1 MVWHSNNISA
11 YTTIVYAPATSIE
24 QEVASMNHLV
34 VLYSIMELQLYQV
47 CVFIMS
53 EWLVCSILTACKDA
67 YNTQEEQLSC
77 SVGCNLNANEDTYI
91 CTNEVRERL

>member
-1 MVWHSNNISA
+1 M
-11 YTTIVYAPATSIE
+11 TS
-24 QEVASMNHLV
+24 VNHLI

-47 CVFIMS
+47 CVFIMV
-53 EWLVCSILTACKDA
+53 VCSILTACKDA

-91 CTNEVRERL
+91 CTNEVRERLQLVRKRRSKQENDHFCITI